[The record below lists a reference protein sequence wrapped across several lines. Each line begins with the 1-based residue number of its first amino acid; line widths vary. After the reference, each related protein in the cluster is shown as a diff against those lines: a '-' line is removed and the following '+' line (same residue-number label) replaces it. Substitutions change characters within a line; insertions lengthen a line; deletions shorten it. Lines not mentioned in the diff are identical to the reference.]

1 MKSMFYITDKISNS
15 IEFKYN
21 SVKELGSLVFMFND
35 LMNFVQSGDDVCIYY
50 SQANSLDLLSDDIV
64 LSVVES
70 HFSSNS
76 FDYKVLSNKYCFI
89 FFNLKTNVFKAYTD
103 LFKNV
108 NIYYA
113 LGEDFN
119 VSDSLSVIKSVINDD
134 QISKESIYHYLN
146 FCYIPSPY
154 TIYKAVSKLGAAQCI
169 EINRDTK
176 KTEINRYWNINYT
189 PVQEGG
195 EDVLVEKI
203 KNSLVKAILQC
214 KTKHKN
220 STFLSGGTD
229 STSITSVL
237 SKNSDDQ
244 LKSYS
249 IGFYEEEYSELE
261 FVDIAQKVLMHDS
274 TKYKLSADEV
284 YELIFELSG
293 EFEEPFGNSSV
304 LATYYCAKL
313 SSNDNNDVM
322 IAGDGGDEVFGGNE
336 RYAKDEYFQK
346 YYNLPRFIK
355 WPLETLVS
363 MIPGSSNRFINRVNN
378 FIKRSNTQNPER
390 FYLDDSFSSDYYE
403 ELLSSGFRK
412 NLNKWSSL
420 EVVKANY
427 DYCESDEEI
436 NKLMQLD
443 QLMAI
448 AENDLMKVNTSCS
461 TNDIDVLYPFLN
473 RELVEFMATIPKNL
487 KIHGSE
493 KRYGFKKAVAEFTP
507 QEILYKKK
515 QGFGVPLSVWFKTN
529 KKFIELA
536 KDIFNSDE
544 FISRDIFNQKFCLEL
559 LDKHIKGTWDYSQEI
574 WIIINLELWL
584 RKHL

>member
-1 MKSMFYITDKISNS
+1 MTSMFYITDNKSNS
-15 IEFKYN
+15 NEFKYN
-21 SVKELGSLVFMFND
+21 SVKEFGSLVFMFNEPVN
-35 LMNFVQSGDDVCIYY
+35 LVQSGDDICIYY
-50 SQANSLDLLSDDIV
+50 SQAKLLDLLSDEIV
-64 LSVVES
+64 SSVVES
-70 HFSSNS
+70 HFSSNT
-76 FDYKVLSNKYCFI
+76 FDYKSLTNKYCFM

-113 LGEDFN
+113 LGEGFD
-119 VSDSLSVIKSVINDD
+119 VSDSLSVIKDVIKDD

-154 TIYKAVSKLGAAQCI
+154 TIYKEVSKLGAAQSL
-169 EINRDTK
+169 EVNVDTK
-176 KTEINRYWNINYT
+176 KKKINRYWNINYK
-189 PVQEGG
+189 PVQQGD
-195 EDVLVEKI
+195 EDVLVDKI
-203 KNSLVKAILQC
+203 KSSLVKAILQC
-214 KTKHKN
+214 KTKHNN

-237 SKNSDDQ
+237 SKNSDKK

-261 FVDIAQKVLMHDS
+261 FVDIAQKVLQHDS

-284 YELIFELSG
+284 YELIFKLSG

-313 SSNDNNDVM
+313 SSSDNNDVM
-322 IAGDGGDEVFGGNE
+322 IGGDGGDEIFGGNE
-336 RYAKDEYFQK
+336 RYAKDAYFQK
-346 YYNLPRFIK
+346 YYNLPGVIK

-363 MIPGSSNRFINRVNN
+363 MFPGSSNRFINRVNN

-390 FYLDDSFSSDYYE
+390 FYLDDSFSSDFYE

-420 EVVKANY
+420 DVVKANY
-427 DYCESDEEI
+427 EYCESDEEL

-448 AENDLMKVNTSCS
+448 AENDLIKVNTSCS

-529 KKFIELA
+529 TKFIELA
-536 KDIFNSDE
+536 KDIFNSDM
-544 FISRDIFNQKFCLEL
+544 FIERDIFNHNFCL
-559 LDKHIKGTWDYSQEI
+559 D
-574 WIIINLELWL
+574 
-584 RKHL
+584 

>member
-1 MKSMFYITDKISNS
+1 MFYITDNKDNSNK
-15 IEFKYN
+15 FKYN
-21 SVKELGSLVFMFND
+21 SVKEFGSLVFMYND
-35 LMNFVQSGDDVCIYY
+35 PVNFIQSGDDICIYY
-50 SQANSLDLLSDDIV
+50 SQAQVLGLLSSEV
-64 LSVVES
+64 LLNVVES
-70 HFSSNS
+70 HFSTNT
-76 FDYKVLSNKYCFI
+76 FNYKELTNKYSFI
-89 FFNLKTNVFKAYTD
+89 FYNLKTNIFKAYTD
-103 LFKNV
+103 LFKNINV
-108 NIYYA
+108 NYA
-113 LGEDFN
+113 LTEGFN
-119 VSDSLSVIKSVINDD
+119 VSDSLSVVKGVINEVE
-134 QISKESIYHYLN
+134 ISKESIYHYLN
-146 FCYIPSPY
+146 FCYIPSPH
-154 TIYKAVSKLGAAQCI
+154 TIYKGVYKLGAAQSL
-169 EINRDTK
+169 EINVDTK
-176 KTEINRYWNINYT
+176 KTDINRYWNINYK
-189 PVQEGG
+189 PVQNGSE
-195 EDVLVEKI
+195 EVLVDKI
-203 KNSLVKAILQC
+203 KSSLVKAILQC
-214 KTKHKN
+214 KTQHNN

-237 SKNSDDQ
+237 SKNSEEK

-284 YELIFELSG
+284 YELIFKLSG

-322 IAGDGGDEVFGGNE
+322 IAGDGGDEIFGGNE
-336 RYAKDEYFQK
+336 RYAKDVYFQK
-346 YYNLPRFIK
+346 YYNLPGFIK
-355 WPLETLVS
+355 WPLESLVS
-363 MIPGSSNRFINRVNN
+363 ILPGSSNRFINRVKN
-378 FIKRSNTQNPER
+378 FIKRSNTKNPER

-403 ELLSSGFRK
+403 ELLSDGFRK
-412 NLNKWSSL
+412 GLNKWSSL

-427 DYCESDEEI
+427 DYCESDEEL

-487 KIHGSE
+487 KIHGSD

-529 KKFIELA
+529 MKFIELA

-544 FISRDIFNQKFCLEL
+544 FISRDIFNQDFCLEL